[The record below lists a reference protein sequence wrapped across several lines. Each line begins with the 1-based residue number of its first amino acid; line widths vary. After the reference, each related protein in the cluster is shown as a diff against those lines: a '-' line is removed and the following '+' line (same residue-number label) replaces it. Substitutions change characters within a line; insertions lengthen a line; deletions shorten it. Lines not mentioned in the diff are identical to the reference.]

1 MRQEKYPPLPA
12 LSVSLLSRT
21 ASLYFYSNRISPR
34 FQPLQTKKTD
44 FSLFFIS
51 VRIPSRQYV
60 SIYGRP
66 GRKAAAVRSPRGFKL
81 SHSSSVR
88 SPRGFELSHS
98 SSAPAFISGLIALQ
112 VFEKRHRDPSRRAVR
127 SHAYCLIFSSP
138 STKKVIFSTQC
149 MQYIKTPS
157 KRLLFPEKGFIIPSP
172 GRLDIYS
179 TFTIA
184 FKKVFR

>member
-98 SSAPAFISGLIALQ
+98 SCSGFYLITFTSRT
-112 VFEKRHRDPSRRAVR
+112 FEKLRRDPSRRAVR
-127 SHAYCLIFSSP
+127 SHAYSLIFGSP
-138 STKKVIFSTQC
+138 STKKAIFSPQC

-157 KRLLFPEKGFIIPSP
+157 KRLLFPEKGFIIPSL
-172 GRLDIYS
+172 GRLDVYS
-179 TFTIA
+179 AFTIA

>member
-1 MRQEKYPPLPA
+1 MRQEKYPPLSA

-66 GRKAAAVRSPRGFKL
+66 GRKAAAVRSPRGFER
-81 SHSSSVR
+81 SHTASGS
-88 SPRGFELSHS
+88 GFY
-98 SSAPAFISGLIALQ
+98 LITFTSRT
-112 VFEKRHRDPSRRAVR
+112 FEKLRRDPARTAAR